1 MHELG
6 VTESIAAICLRH
18 AQGNGARR
26 VVKVNVRLGELA
38 GIIDHYVAFYWD
50 MVTRDTI
57 AEGSALN
64 FIKVPVV
71 ARCPSCEEDFAVSQ
85 YDLTCPYCGRTDSEL
100 VSGREFLVE
109 SIEIE

>member
-18 AQGNGARR
+18 AQRNNARR
-26 VVKVNVRLGELA
+26 IVKVNVRLGELA
-38 GIIDHYVAFYWD
+38 GIVDHYVSFYWD

-57 AEGSALN
+57 AQGAELN

-71 ARCPSCEEDFAVSQ
+71 AHCRKCEEDFAVAEF
-85 YDLTCPYCGRTDSEL
+85 DLTCPKCGEVDTEL
-100 VSGREFLVE
+100 VSGREFTVE

>member
-6 VTESIAAICLRH
+6 VTESIAGICLRH
-18 AQGNGARR
+18 AQGSGARR
-26 VVKVNVRLGELA
+26 ILKVNVRLGELA

-57 AEGSALN
+57 AEGAQLN

-71 ARCPSCEEDFAVSQ
+71 ARCPDCGVDFPVVE
-85 YDLTCPYCGRTDSEL
+85 YDLTCPACGRTDSEL